1 MDDFE
6 ITPRTNTNRYKAPL
20 LTLASELE
28 DSCKGRKLAATE
40 INQWDDLVG
49 DLYDAVLER
58 ASDALGNAIRRFEQV
73 IDSDGCHLFGMSNL
87 GQELFTVVTYPN
99 DVSRETSPY
108 YQHYMHIDPRREL
121 TLHRPGQAFRA
132 GDFFDCNF
140 IARNEF
146 YQDYLLPLGR
156 QHIAGG
162 MLMKTDSSHS
172 IVAFN
177 RFKGR
182 TDFSDEDMATIRR
195 YFPHLQRSVRMAIS
209 DNIGTLLHGA
219 QADLLQQQSV
229 GVIGLNQLHQVLF
242 INPAAR
248 QLLAP
253 LPELGWQG
261 GSVRDGSHLALACQ
275 KAHRSRKPQPMRL
288 TTPEG
293 ELVVTAWATPK
304 RRATTWLPSVSA
316 ASDQPLHTC
325 VMVQL
330 LRPGH
335 RLTPSLLMELYGFT
349 AAEARLAKELVQ
361 GTTVEAYAHNF
372 HISVATVRTQL
383 RQVLAKS
390 GHARQQALIAH
401 LASLQVL

>member
-1 MDDFE
+1 VE
-6 ITPRTNTNRYKAPL
+6 THAR
-20 LTLASELE
+20 EE
-28 DSCKGRKLAATE
+28 KLAATE

-58 ASDALGNAIRRFEQV
+58 ASDALGNAIRRFERV
-73 IDSDGCHLFGMSNL
+73 IDSDGCHLFGMSTL

-108 YQHYMHIDPRREL
+108 YQHYMHIDPRRAL
-121 TLHRPGQAFRA
+121 TFQRPGEAHRA
-132 GDFFDCNF
+132 GDFFDRNF

-146 YQDYLLPLGR
+146 FQDYLLPLGR

-182 TDFSDEDMATIRR
+182 TDFSDEDMAAIRR
-195 YFPHLQRSVRMAIS
+195 YFPHLERTVRMALS
-209 DNIGTLLHGA
+209 DNVGTLLHGT
-219 QADLLQQQSV
+219 QSDLLQQQSV
-229 GVIGLNQLHQVLF
+229 GVIGINQLQQVLF
-242 INPAAR
+242 INRAAQ

-253 LPELGWQG
+253 LPHLGWQG
-261 GSVRDGSHLALACQ
+261 GSVRDGSPLALACQ
-275 KAHRSRKPQPMRL
+275 KAHRSRKPHPIKL

-304 RRATTWLPSVSA
+304 RSATTWLPSVSA

-390 GHARQQALIAH
+390 GYARQQELIAH

>member
-1 MDDFE
+1 M
-6 ITPRTNTNRYKAPL
+6 TAVAL
-20 LTLASELE
+20 
-28 DSCKGRKLAATE
+28 
-40 INQWDDLVG
+40 NQWDDLVG
-49 DLYDAVLER
+49 DLYDAVLQKE
-58 ASDALGNAIRRFEQV
+58 ADALSNALRRFERV

-87 GQELFTVVTYPN
+87 RQELFTVVTYPS
-99 DVSRETSPY
+99 DVSTETAPY
-108 YQHYMHIDPRREL
+108 YEHYMHIDPRI
-121 TLHRPGQAFRA
+121 PMVS
-132 GDFFDCNF
+132 
-140 IARNEF
+140 ARVGKAERSSDWFNPRFVSGNEF
-146 YQDYLLPLGR
+146 FQDYLLPLGR
-156 QHIAGG
+156 KHVTGG
-162 MLMKTDSSHS
+162 MLLKTDAFSSN
-172 IVAFN
+172 VAFN

-182 TDFSDEDMATIRR
+182 PDFSDDELASVRR
-195 YFPHLQRSVRMAIS
+195 YFPHLQRTVRMALS
-209 DNIGTLLHGA
+209 DNISTLLHGA

-229 GVIGLNQLHQVLF
+229 GVIGLNVLRQVLF

-253 LPELGWQG
+253 LPDLGWQG
-261 GSVRDGSHLALACQ
+261 ASVRDGSPLALACQ

-288 TTPEG
+288 ITPEG

-304 RRATTWLPSVSA
+304 RSTTTWLPSVSA

-330 LRPGH
+330 LRPGY

-361 GTTVEAYAHNF
+361 GTTVEAYAQSF

-390 GHARQQALIAH
+390 GHSRQQELIGH